1 MRYRFISGIVFIFM
15 VSGCA
20 SLTRDQVKS
29 VHVYSQLLKE
39 YTVYPGAAINELVDL
54 EYEATLLNSGTFADR
69 LANQQLWSA
78 YESKKSQLAAVA
90 DVDLSIKILGEYADA
105 LFMLSSKDL
114 RDSIGTSSLRLGTN
128 IDSSIAQYNS
138 SPKTVKKIPAGIGLL
153 VGEGLTF
160 LGTHYTRNEQAR
172 KLKLYVKEGNILV
185 PIVTD
190 AIALGMKELIMR
202 NGITNLKEKIRINQ
216 TNLLQNIPSE
226 AYKAYY
232 ANEYNR
238 GVAALIVR
246 TDKLEV
252 LAGEVIDAVNNIK
265 KAHQQLTDHLTEK
278 KKFMNVLTDTQ
289 ALFISIRNLSQAYR
303 QIKK

>member
-1 MRYRFISGIVFIFM
+1 MKYKSVSAIAFLFVI
-15 VSGCA
+15 SGCA
-20 SLTRDQVKS
+20 SLSRDQVKS
-29 VHVYSQLLKE
+29 VNVYSQLLKE
-39 YTVYPGAAINELVDL
+39 YTAYPGTAITELVDL

-78 YESKKSQLAAVA
+78 NDSKKSQLAAAA
-90 DVDLSIKILGEYADA
+90 DVDLSIQILGDYADA
-105 LFMLSSKDL
+105 LVKLSSKDL

-138 SPKTVKKIPAGIGLL
+138 SPKTVKKIPIGIGSL
-153 VGEGLTF
+153 VGEGITF

-172 KLKLYVKEGNILV
+172 KLKQYVKEGNVLI

-190 AIALGMKELIMR
+190 AIALGMKELIMG

-216 TNLLQNIPSE
+216 TNLLQNIPAE

-252 LAGEVIDAVNNIK
+252 LTGEVIDAVNNIK
-265 KAHQQLTDHLTEK
+265 KAHQQLTDNLTEK
-278 KKFMNVLTDTQ
+278 KKLMNVLSDTQ
-289 ALFISIRNLSQAYR
+289 ALFISVRNLNQAYR